1 MQNPMYAIPGGI
13 KSDSLSKAP
22 LQFASNGV
30 VQYSSPSDYEQPAPQ
45 EKTQQLNDENPYE
58 ELEPLQAGRESVAPE
73 YQKLSEVAQ
82 GGMVS
87 SGPYASLYKT
97 PSRPSNSL
105 PPPPPSHP
113 PQYLP
118 LMGTTRPENPY
129 TVDPSTPAQTPLE
142 KSDTTPNSP
151 TQTPLEKLDTT
162 PKDDDESLLDVKLWI
177 NNKTFFVHF
186 THFIIWL
193 AV

>member
-13 KSDSLSKAP
+13 KTDSLSKAP
-22 LQFASNGV
+22 LQFGSNDV
-30 VQYSSPSDYEQPAPQ
+30 VQHSSPAEYEHPAPQ
-45 EKTQQLNDENPYE
+45 EKTQQLKDENHYE
-58 ELEPLQAGRESVAPE
+58 ELEPLQAGRGSVAPE
-73 YQKLSEVAQ
+73 YQKLSEVGQ
-82 GGMVS
+82 GGVLLS

-97 PSRPSNSL
+97 PSVPSNSL
-105 PPPPPSHP
+105 PPPPPSNP

-151 TQTPLEKLDTT
+151 TQTPSEKTDTI
-162 PKDDDESLLDVKLWI
+162 PKDDDERLLDLKL
-177 NNKTFFVHF
+177 TEQ
-186 THFIIWL
+186 
-193 AV
+193 